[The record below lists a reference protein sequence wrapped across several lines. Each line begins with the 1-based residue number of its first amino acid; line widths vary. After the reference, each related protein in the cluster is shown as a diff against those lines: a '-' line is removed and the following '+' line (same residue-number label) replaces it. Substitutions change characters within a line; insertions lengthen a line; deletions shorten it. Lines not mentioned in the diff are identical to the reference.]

1 MRRLLQPGR
10 RTILALLAGLVT
22 VGASSAP
29 AQQVPGRLAPGGGP
43 GAGDEAL
50 GMAASYDPERV
61 RTLMLSI
68 HGFTLAQLNAVS
80 TDVPEILMTLADD
93 GGELMLVRRQSI
105 KGMRLY
111 PTEPLLTFIGDRVD
125 QAPLGLKR
133 LYLSS
138 LGGFAASDPARV
150 TPLMEQALDDPDITV
165 RYAALNLASKL
176 SSTQEVQSILQTRLS
191 VEPDGGL
198 RGSIE
203 RQLAGN

>member
-1 MRRLLQPGR
+1 
-10 RTILALLAGLVT
+10 
-22 VGASSAP
+22 
-29 AQQVPGRLAPGGGP
+29 
-43 GAGDEAL
+43 
-50 GMAASYDPERV
+50 ERV

-111 PTEPLLTFIGDRVD
+111 PTEPLLTFIEDRVD
-125 QAPLGLKR
+125 EAPLGLKR

-165 RYAALNLASKL
+165 RYAALNLASQL
-176 SSTQEVQSILQTRLS
+176 GSTQEVQSILQTRLS